1 MQTQKRHV
9 IFSKEFCNVIPAY
22 YFHFRHTLC
31 SLCGDGISLCFY
43 RGISSSTQP
52 HYLQSQSSI
61 SQICPT
67 FVHQKLT
74 CKASMKYYRTPRS
87 WLIYLLYLNG
97 IFGQFSTTFSNLHI
111 LINID
116 LLWLLVAA
124 TCVNFRICHQTIIN
138 MIFETKISLKFNIND
153 SLLTDNPESKPELSD
168 LKPVIYFFLF
178 SFCFEKFGLQ
188 YGKEE
193 SAKTIKLHNLLIYSC
208 QHQF

>member
-9 IFSKEFCNVIPAY
+9 IFSNEFCNVIPAY

-43 RGISSSTQP
+43 RDISSSTQP
-52 HYLQSQSSI
+52 HYFQSQSSI

-74 CKASMKYYRTPRS
+74 CKVRVKYYQTPRS

-97 IFGQFSTTFSNLHI
+97 IFRQFSTTFSNLHI
-111 LINID
+111 LINVD
-116 LLWLLVAA
+116 LVWLLVAA

-138 MIFETKISLKFNIND
+138 MIFETKISLKFNIKD
-153 SLLTDNPESKPELSD
+153 SLLTDNLESKPELSD
-168 LKPVIYFFLF
+168 LKPVIYLFLF
-178 SFCFEKFGLQ
+178 SFVLK
-188 YGKEE
+188 
-193 SAKTIKLHNLLIYSC
+193 NLDYSMETKSLLKQVNCIIY
-208 QHQF
+208 

>member
-97 IFGQFSTTFSNLHI
+97 IFRQFSTTFSNLHI
-111 LINID
+111 LINVD
-116 LLWLLVAA
+116 LVWLLVAA

-138 MIFETKISLKFNIND
+138 MIFETKISLKFNIKD
-153 SLLTDNPESKPELSD
+153 SLLTDNLESKPELSD
-168 LKPVIYFFLF
+168 LKPVIYLFLF
-178 SFCFEKFGLQ
+178 SFVLK
-188 YGKEE
+188 
-193 SAKTIKLHNLLIYSC
+193 NLDYSMERKSLLKQVNCIIY
-208 QHQF
+208 